1 MPQKLN
7 ISVCLDDLYAQ
18 SKAGHPRF
26 KKNANGKTYV
36 SLNVWVN
43 EQPDK
48 FGNNVSV
55 QLYDANAERKVI
67 YVGNGRTGEAVEKQQ
82 EKSDT
87 GTPF

>member
-1 MPQKLN
+1 
-7 ISVCLDDLYAQ
+7 
-18 SKAGHPRF
+18 
-26 KKNANGKTYV
+26 
-36 SLNVWVN
+36 VN

>member
-1 MPQKLN
+1 MPQKLRLSAN
-7 ISVCLDDLYAQ
+7 LTKLNEAE
-18 SKAGHPRF
+18 KNGHPAF
-26 KKNANGKTYV
+26 KKSKSGDTWFDFTA
-36 SLNVWVN
+36 WVN